1 MPDRSVSKTFCS
13 EAQRENQGPSTV
25 GVLLGTK
32 PWGRTYH
39 PHVVES
45 SRGNWGGLP
54 KVERAG
60 RAFSGIKVAP
70 KEAAVLHHGKK
81 CSFWYQQ
88 TRVPA
93 LPFTCCT
100 TLWEL
105 FNRHEPQP
113 PFLKIEQYRAAV
125 LQGSLKVA
133 YANLYQIG
141 CSVTTKQQFPLMDC
155 SEG

>member
-13 EAQRENQGPSTV
+13 EAQRENQGPSTG

-39 PHVVES
+39 PHAVES

-70 KEAAVLHHGKK
+70 KEGSSFASWKK

-100 TLWEL
+100 TL
-105 FNRHEPQP
+105 
-113 PFLKIEQYRAAV
+113 
-125 LQGSLKVA
+125 
-133 YANLYQIG
+133 
-141 CSVTTKQQFPLMDC
+141 
-155 SEG
+155 